1 MCWVPIM
8 ELVHGLLSLFNYM
21 SCPWDS
27 VLSLVY
33 ATFWSIVTI
42 LKEPVMLLCLLLVA
56 KGWCIT
62 RHYLHR
68 REVCIAGTIL
78 ALLYASVSVQMSLQ
92 SPLATVPMVIMYVAM
107 LVEIS
112 WSIFNNLRI
121 LKAQLLALRALG
133 VDPLTTPAL
142 TKYRMF
148 CRLAFATLLY
158 ASLELSIHWTFGD
171 GRYDDLYWLF

>member
-62 RHYLHR
+62 RHFLHR
-68 REVCIAGTIL
+68 REVCVAGSIL
-78 ALLYASVSVQMSLQ
+78 AMLYASVSVQMSFQ
-92 SPLATVPMVIMYVAM
+92 SPLANVPMVIMYIAM
-107 LVEIS
+107 LIEIG
-112 WSIFNNLRI
+112 WSIVNNLRI

-133 VDPLTTPAL
+133 VDPTTTPAF

-148 CRLAFATLLY
+148 
-158 ASLELSIHWTFGD
+158 
-171 GRYDDLYWLF
+171 